1 MSDTTTQTGSGPIAA
16 PDGDEGC
23 PPFLAVGS
31 DELGDPLGE
40 TVDCRRCGATHP
52 VEYGERR
59 LPDGTWEPSRT
70 LAFCRCAGVTYLVG
84 INGRKWAAGGGA

>member
-1 MSDTTTQTGSGPIAA
+1 MTTTQTGGGNGAA

-31 DELGDPLGE
+31 DELGDALGA

-59 LPDGTWEPSRT
+59 LPDGSWEPSRT
-70 LAFCRCAGVTYLVG
+70 LAFCRCEGVTYLVG
-84 INGRKWAAGGGA
+84 IDGRKWTTGGGA